1 MTDAGIATLQT
12 ALPLATI
19 TASRPPYTCHRD
31 VKARAAETVAD
42 AIDWET
48 RVDGSNQMTN
58 RNWRLSLSGFAGI
71 LLAVLIISH
80 RIQAHAESLPTKGK
94 FRDVYQV
101 NRAGVG
107 RFYCFIIPKALKEQ
121 LAPYEGKYIELE
133 VVKARQPVNP
143 GPAIVDQIGKVTEL
157 PSPPLRLDLQAVPS
171 ATNTGKTIDVIYS
184 LANVGKEEI
193 TFNASNLKVGVRG
206 YRPSSN
212 DERQDD
218 FFLTGYTRRHLSF
231 GETLLQRW
239 NFISPMNPGE
249 STHFCTGNVLLQP
262 GETVPFVLHHVELQP
277 GQYELAGAASFY
289 PTNDQTVPVVAAK
302 SLDIPLTQPKRTH
315 DASLEAQVQVTH
327 DDEWLVVDGHVMG
340 KAGAE
345 VWLFTLSEGGKY
357 LLPGLVQ
364 LYAVSGD
371 LLPAQLDWRRP
382 DGAWR
387 RTQVDREGLP
397 FMFRIRQADRFS
409 SSSIKRIGFWTVT
422 QRGIEQLTL
431 ADELAEMPQR
441 PLSPW
446 GQTVEGCRLRIQM
459 PRESFKAG
467 EDIRFFFQA
476 ESDGKR
482 ADMVWIN
489 ERSFKTHVVVTV
501 DGNTAR
507 IETTGISDG
516 HVNLFPFWTRFMRGN
531 TRSSCQFRE
540 TPELTPTCEEKSS
553 ASSAE
558 VCCPTWWCS
567 R

>member
-1 MTDAGIATLQT
+1 
-12 ALPLATI
+12 
-19 TASRPPYTCHRD
+19 
-31 VKARAAETVAD
+31 
-42 AIDWET
+42 
-48 RVDGSNQMTN
+48 
-58 RNWRLSLSGFAGI
+58 
-71 LLAVLIISH
+71 
-80 RIQAHAESLPTKGK
+80 
-94 FRDVYQV
+94 
-101 NRAGVG
+101 
-107 RFYCFIIPKALKEQ
+107 
-121 LAPYEGKYIELE
+121 
-133 VVKARQPVNP
+133 
-143 GPAIVDQIGKVTEL
+143 
-157 PSPPLRLDLQAVPS
+157 
-171 ATNTGKTIDVIYS
+171 
-184 LANVGKEEI
+184 
-193 TFNASNLKVGVRG
+193 
-206 YRPSSN
+206 
-212 DERQDD
+212 
-218 FFLTGYTRRHLSF
+218 
-231 GETLLQRW
+231 
-239 NFISPMNPGE
+239 MNPGE

-302 SLDIPLTQPKRTH
+302 SLDIPLTQQKGTH

-345 VWLFTLSEGGKY
+345 VWLFTLSDRKKY

-364 LYAVSGD
+364 LYAASGD

-431 ADELAEMPQR
+431 ADELAEIPQR

-476 ESDGKR
+476 ESDGNR

-489 ERSFKTHVVVTV
+489 ERRFKTHVVVTV

-507 IETTGISDG
+507 IGTTGISDG
-516 HVNLFPFWTRFMRGN
+516 HVNLFPFQGEITLSSMYKVHEGKHTLQLSVQGDPGTYTNLRGEK
-531 TRSSCQFRE
+531 FRKFNGS
-540 TPELTPTCEEKSS
+540 LLSNVVVF
-553 ASSAE
+553 E
-558 VCCPTWWCS
+558 VK
-567 R
+567 REQ